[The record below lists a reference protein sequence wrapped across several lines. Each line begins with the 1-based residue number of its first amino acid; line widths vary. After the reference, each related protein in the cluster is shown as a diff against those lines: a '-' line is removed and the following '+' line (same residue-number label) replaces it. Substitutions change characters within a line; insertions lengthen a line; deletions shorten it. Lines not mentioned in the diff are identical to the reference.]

1 MQYKEHHNHT
11 TGNIKTAF
19 WLNLFFTILAFVGG
33 HIMNSNAIQAES
45 VHNLG
50 CTFTIG
56 SAWFFQWL
64 SEKKQFKS
72 FSFGMGRIPL
82 IGAII
87 SAIVIFISSILMISE
102 SIGAIEIHHSHG
114 DIVAEGMIWI
124 SLTGIAIK
132 GFAAYRTRKASG
144 ENERLVSIH
153 MIADTMGWATILIA
167 GIILLFVHIPLLD
180 SALSI
185 AISTYIIIN
194 VVSSSIRIFSILF
207 DRVPAGISID
217 KIKDII
223 SSINGIEKVEDIKI
237 WSLDGENS
245 AAIVQILPTIYS
257 EENNKKI
264 RQSITECLSDFG
276 ISEIYVEFK

>member
-11 TGNIKTAF
+11 TGNIKTVF
-19 WLNLFFTILAFVGG
+19 WLNLFFTVLAFVGG

-45 VHNLG
+45 IHNLG

-114 DIVAEGMIWI
+114 DIVVEGMIWI

-194 VVSSSIRIFSILF
+194 VVGSSIRIFSILF
-207 DRVPAGISID
+207 DRVPTGISID

-237 WSLDGENS
+237 WSLDGEKS

-257 EENNKKI
+257 EESNKKI
-264 RQSITECLSDFG
+264 RQSITECLSDFN
-276 ISEIYVEFK
+276 ISETYVDFK

>member
-11 TGNIKTAF
+11 TGNIKTVF

-33 HIMNSNAIQAES
+33 YIMNSNAIKAES
-45 VHNLG
+45 IHNLG

-64 SEKKQFKS
+64 SEKKRFKS

-194 VVSSSIRIFSILF
+194 VVRSSIRIFSILF

-264 RQSITECLSDFG
+264 RQHISECLSDFG
-276 ISEIYVEFK
+276 ISEIYVEFR

>member
-1 MQYKEHHNHT
+1 
-11 TGNIKTAF
+11 
-19 WLNLFFTILAFVGG
+19 
-33 HIMNSNAIQAES
+33 MNSNAIQAES
-45 VHNLG
+45 IHNLG

-64 SEKKQFKS
+64 SEKKRFKS

-144 ENERLVSIH
+144 ENERLVSVH
-153 MIADTMGWATILIA
+153 MLADTMGWATILIA

-194 VVSSSIRIFSILF
+194 VVRSSIRIFSILF

-257 EENNKKI
+257 EESNKKI
-264 RQSITECLSDFG
+264 RQSITECLSDFN
-276 ISEIYVEFK
+276 ISETYVDFK

>member
-19 WLNLFFTILAFVGG
+19 WLNLFFTVLAFVGG
-33 HIMNSNAIQAES
+33 HIMNSNAIKAES

-87 SAIVIFISSILMISE
+87 SAIVIFTSSILIITE

-194 VVSSSIRIFSILF
+194 VVGSSIRIFSILF

-245 AAIVQILPTIYS
+245 AAIVQILPKVYS

-264 RQSITECLSDFG
+264 RQHITECLSDFN
-276 ISEIYVEFK
+276 ISETYVDFK

>member
-33 HIMNSNAIQAES
+33 YIMNSNAIKAES

-87 SAIVIFISSILMISE
+87 SAIVIFTSSILIITE

-114 DIVAEGMIWI
+114 DIVAEGC
-124 SLTGIAIK
+124 
-132 GFAAYRTRKASG
+132 YRRVVVRATPLAKQVRKAIDQHS
-144 ENERLVSIH
+144 R
-153 MIADTMGWATILIA
+153 ARACA
-167 GIILLFVHIPLLD
+167 II
-180 SALSI
+180 
-185 AISTYIIIN
+185 
-194 VVSSSIRIFSILF
+194 
-207 DRVPAGISID
+207 
-217 KIKDII
+217 K
-223 SSINGIEKVEDIKI
+223 E
-237 WSLDGENS
+237 
-245 AAIVQILPTIYS
+245 
-257 EENNKKI
+257 
-264 RQSITECLSDFG
+264 
-276 ISEIYVEFK
+276 

>member
-1 MQYKEHHNHT
+1 
-11 TGNIKTAF
+11 
-19 WLNLFFTILAFVGG
+19 
-33 HIMNSNAIQAES
+33 MNSNAIQAES
-45 VHNLG
+45 IHNLG

-167 GIILLFVHIPLLD
+167 GIILLFVNIPLLD
-180 SALSI
+180 SVLSI

-194 VVSSSIRIFSILF
+194 VVGSSIRIFSILF

-217 KIKDII
+217 IIKDII

-257 EENNKKI
+257 EENIKKI
-264 RQSITECLSDFG
+264 RQHISECLSDFG
-276 ISEIYVEFK
+276 ISEIYVEFR